1 VTESLE
7 ARVTAALAGIQNPR
21 LENDLFSSGMIR
33 DLNVTD
39 EGKVTFTFL
48 LAPDDPATL
57 VRSARNAVAAVEGV
71 RKEAIKIN
79 VSNPAGPAKP
89 THGPPTGAPASAQM
103 PPAPQPMEQPNLGKI
118 IAISSGKGGVGK
130 STVAANLAVALAQA
144 GFQVGVMDADVY
156 GPNIP
161 RMFGVNE
168 RPAVFGGKIRPL
180 EAYGVKL
187 MSLGFLVERDAPA
200 IWRGP
205 IIMKIVNQFLRDVD
219 WGQLDYFIVDLPP
232 GTGDAQLSLVQATH
246 VAGAVIVTT
255 PQEVAVGDAL
265 RGAKMFERVGVPV
278 FGVIENMSAFTDPET
293 GRRFELFSSGGGQR
307 LADEIGA
314 PLLGTVPLQ
323 PQLAVLA
330 DSGQPIL
337 VAQPDSPAAESLRE
351 IAESLQQKTAGRTVS
366 LPILRG

>member
-1 VTESLE
+1 VAESLE
-7 ARVTAALAGIQNPR
+7 ARVTAVLARIQNPR
-21 LENDLFSSGMIR
+21 LENDLLSAGMVR
-33 DLNVTD
+33 DLNVTED
-39 EGKVTFTFL
+39 GKVTFTFL
-48 LAPDDPATL
+48 LAPEDPATL
-57 VRSARNAVAAVEGV
+57 VRSARSAVAGVDGV
-71 RKEAIKIN
+71 RKDEIKIN
-79 VSNPAGPAKP
+79 VTNPAGPVKA
-89 THGPPTGAPASAQM
+89 THGPPTGTPASAGM

-118 IAISSGKGGVGK
+118 IAVSSGKGGVGK

-144 GFQVGVMDADVY
+144 GLRVGVMDADVY

-168 RPAVFGGKIRPL
+168 RPPVFGGKIQPL
-180 EAYGVKL
+180 EAHGVRL
-187 MSLGFLVERDAPA
+187 MSLGLLVERDAPA

-246 VAGAVIVTT
+246 VSGAVIVTT
-255 PQEVAVGDAL
+255 PQEMAVGDAL

-278 FGVIENMSAFTDPET
+278 IGVIENMSGFTDPET
-293 GRRFELFSSGGGQR
+293 GRKFDLFSSGGGQR

-323 PQLAVLA
+323 PQLAALA
-330 DSGQPIL
+330 DAGQPVL
-337 VAQPDSPAAESLRE
+337 VAQPESPAARSLRD
-351 IAESLQQKTAGRTVS
+351 IAESLQQKTAGRGVA

>member
-1 VTESLE
+1 
-7 ARVTAALAGIQNPR
+7 
-21 LENDLFSSGMIR
+21 MIR
-33 DLNVTD
+33 DLVVGE
-39 EGKVTFTFL
+39 EGRVTFTFL
-48 LAPDDPATL
+48 LAPEDPATL
-57 VRSARNAVAAVEGV
+57 VRTARTAVAAVEGV
-71 RKEAIKIN
+71 RKDEIKID
-79 VSNPAGPAKP
+79 VANPAGPAKA
-89 THGPPTGAPASAQM
+89 THGPPAGAPSSAGM

-161 RMFGVNE
+161 RMFGVFD
-168 RPAVFGGKIRPL
+168 RPPVIGGKIQPL
-180 EAYGVKL
+180 EAHGVRL
-187 MSLGFLVERDAPA
+187 MSLGLLVERDAPA

-255 PQEVAVGDAL
+255 PQEMAIGDAL

-278 FGVIENMSAFTDPET
+278 IGVVENMSGFTDPET
-293 GRRFELFSSGGGQR
+293 GRRFDLFSSGGGQR
-307 LADEIGA
+307 LADEINA
-314 PLLGTVPLQ
+314 PLLGSVPLQ
-323 PQLAVLA
+323 PQLAALA
-330 DSGQPIL
+330 DVGQPIL
-337 VAQPDSPAAESLRE
+337 IAQPDSPAATSLRE
-351 IAESLQQKTAGRTVS
+351 IAEVLQQKTAGRS
-366 LPILRG
+366 MALPIMRG

>member
-1 VTESLE
+1 VESLE
-7 ARVTAALAGIQNPR
+7 ARVTAALARIQNPR
-21 LENDLFSSGMIR
+21 LENDLLSAGMIR
-33 DLNVTD
+33 DLSVTD
-39 EGKVTFTFL
+39 EGKVSFTFL
-48 LAPDDPATL
+48 LSPEDPATL
-57 VRSARNAVAAVEGV
+57 VRSARSAVAEVEGV
-71 RKEAIKIN
+71 RKDAIKIH
-79 VSNPAGPAKP
+79 VTNPAGPAKA
-89 THGPPTGAPASAQM
+89 THGPPGAPASAQM

-118 IAISSGKGGVGK
+118 VAISSGKGGVGK

-144 GFQVGVMDADVY
+144 GLQVGVMDADIY

-168 RPAVFGGKIRPL
+168 RPAVFGGKIQPL
-180 EAYGVKL
+180 EAHGVRL

-232 GTGDAQLSLVQATH
+232 GTGDAQLSLVQATQ
-246 VAGAVIVTT
+246 VSGALIVTT

-265 RGAKMFERVGVPV
+265 RGARMFERVGVPILGIV
-278 FGVIENMSAFTDPET
+278 ENMSGFTDPET
-293 GRRFELFSSGGGQR
+293 GRWFELFSAGGGQR
-307 LADEIGA
+307 LADEVGA
-314 PLLGTVPLQ
+314 PLLGSVPLQ

-330 DSGQPIL
+330 DAGQPIL
-337 VAQPDSPAAESLRE
+337 IAQPESPAGASLRK
-351 IAESLQQKTAGRTVS
+351 IAESLQQKTAGRSVS